1 MDYVNLGSS
10 GLKVSR
16 LCLGTWHLPASREVD
31 QYGIPKVDV
40 EELRKIIKRAFDA
53 GINCIDTANR
63 YHGVMAPVDLNHVG
77 NAERILGELLAGYDR
92 DSYVLATKVRGQMAP
107 WPNGEGLSRKHI
119 MWQIRESLRR
129 LKTDYIDLYQ
139 LHAPDPSTPLEE
151 TMEAMADLVHRGLVH
166 YIGASNF
173 SADAYAYMA
182 HLARE
187 LHVPFISAQ
196 ELYNWLERQN
206 EDKLPVARRYGLGL
220 LAYSPLAQG
229 FLTGKYLSGVP
240 EGSRATRPGDLSKE
254 LVKRYLTPERLK
266 ALQEFHEV
274 AVGLG
279 VRDSQPALAWLL
291 KRSEEVGVPIVPII
305 GVSRLEQLEED
316 LEALSVKLSW
326 DAYKR
331 LEEIYA
337 TLVNPRKP

>member
-1 MDYVNLGSS
+1 MEYVNLGHS

-16 LCLGTWHLPASREVD
+16 LCLGSWHLPASKEVD

-40 EELRKIIKRAFDA
+40 EELGRIIKRAFDL

-63 YHGVMAPVDLNHVG
+63 YHGVMAPVDLDHVG
-77 NAERILGELLAGYDR
+77 NAERILGEILSEYDR
-92 DSYVLATKVRGQMAP
+92 DSYVLATKVRGQMAS

-129 LKTDYIDLYQ
+129 LRTDYIDLYQ
-139 LHAPDPSTPLEE
+139 MHAPDPSTPIEE
-151 TMEAMADLVHRGLVH
+151 TMEAMADLVHRGLVN
-166 YIGASNF
+166 YLGASNF
-173 SADAYAYMA
+173 PSDGYAYMV

-206 EDKLPVARRYGLGL
+206 EDKLAAARRYGLGL

-229 FLTGKYLSGVP
+229 FLTGKYLGGVP
-240 EGSRATRPGDLSKE
+240 EGSRATRPGELSRE
-254 LVKRYLTPERLK
+254 FAERYLTPERLK
-266 ALQEFHEV
+266 ALQEFHEI
-274 AVGLG
+274 AAGLG
-279 VRDSQPALAWLL
+279 VKDSQLALAWLL
-291 KRSEEVGVPIVPII
+291 KRSEEMGVTIVPII

-316 LEALSVKLSW
+316 VEALSVKLSW

-337 TLVNPRKP
+337 ALNPRKP